1 VRTCFFFCESA
12 RKLSSLHLPCRR
24 TGGVVWSGGCLLA
37 CSSGHCH
44 CAASGSDRQS
54 CLLTSARPL
63 PLKYTSSKVAMAANV
78 HVRSAESPTSK
89 LLIAWTT
96 FSTISKMTGYSS
108 RKELNTLGSA
118 SKPGFRVHPD
128 SRGVRVGCDRLLRRC
143 AARLSV
149 LSIVQHSIRIA
160 SSRGLFPV
168 NHKVFAWTASNLDFS
183 ALLQKVVVEWTG
195 VFGVSR
201 NSTYATH
208 SRCICTYYA
217 AAVSQ
222 GVWDPPWAVN
232 G

>member
-1 VRTCFFFCESA
+1 
-12 RKLSSLHLPCRR
+12 
-24 TGGVVWSGGCLLA
+24 
-37 CSSGHCH
+37 
-44 CAASGSDRQS
+44 
-54 CLLTSARPL
+54 
-63 PLKYTSSKVAMAANV
+63 
-78 HVRSAESPTSK
+78 
-89 LLIAWTT
+89 
-96 FSTISKMTGYSS
+96 
-108 RKELNTLGSA
+108 
-118 SKPGFRVHPD
+118 
-128 SRGVRVGCDRLLRRC
+128 
-143 AARLSV
+143 V

-168 NHKVFAWTASNLDFS
+168 NHKVFVWTASNLDFS